1 MSPLPRYPA
10 LINSSIIGLAASTW
24 ASRET
29 LQRTLEATCACDDD
43 HDSSAAESGE
53 RSPQLASLNRFAAK
67 VRTNPLLL
75 EKLGRR
81 VYELLEADLQYQR
94 ERNWTYGKR

>member
-1 MSPLPRYPA
+1 VPPLPRYPA
-10 LINSSIIGLAASTW
+10 LINSSITGLAASTW

-29 LQRTLEATCACDDD
+29 LQRDLAKRQTSNDE
-43 HDSSAAESGE
+43 AAESDE
-53 RSPQLASLNRFAAK
+53 VSALNRFAAE
-67 VRTNPLLL
+67 VRNNPLLL

>member
-1 MSPLPRYPA
+1 VPPLPRYPA
-10 LINSSIIGLAASTW
+10 LINSSITGLAASTW

-29 LQRTLEATCACDDD
+29 LQRDVENTCACGDDN
-43 HDSSAAESGE
+43 SSSEAAAGDL
-53 RSPQLASLNRFAAK
+53 SPQVASLNRFAAE
-67 VRTNPLLL
+67 VRNNPLLL

>member
-10 LINSSIIGLAASTW
+10 LINSSIIGLAASTL
-24 ASRET
+24 ASREI
-29 LQRTLEATCACDDD
+29 LHRHVEQTCDCDDD
-43 HDSSAAESGE
+43 QDSST
-53 RSPQLASLNRFAAK
+53 QLASLHRFAAK

>member
-1 MSPLPRYPA
+1 MSPIPRYPA
-10 LINSSIIGLAASTW
+10 LINSSITGLAASTW

-29 LQRTLEATCACDDD
+29 LQRDVASDAG
-43 HDSSAAESGE
+43 AEKPDALS
-53 RSPQLASLNRFAAK
+53 SLNHFAAK
-67 VRTNPLLL
+67 VRNNPLLL